1 MTFNGSCYRS
11 TSKLMATTALNRD
24 LERYNS
30 TPRGLSLQV
39 NVSWSER
46 LASIAAGAQ
55 LLSGTF
61 KNITAHPFRNMIL
74 SAAGG
79 YLVYRGVTGNCPLY
93 SYVTRVTS
101 HDRASNINI
110 RSSVY
115 VEKPRLEVYDFWRN
129 LENLPLFM
137 NHLKSVTN
145 LIGNRSSWEAR
156 LPGGVGTV
164 SWEAEIVNEDPGKV
178 IGWKS
183 VAGSDIDNA
192 GKVEFM
198 DSADGKGTV
207 IQAVIS
213 YLPPTGGYIKSKIA
227 GLLSPVFEKLVRSD
241 INNFKQFMENR
252 SEMNRNVWSDSQNF
266 GQTEI

>member
-1 MTFNGSCYRS
+1 M
-11 TSKLMATTALNRD
+11 MTTAINRD

-30 TPRGLSLQV
+30 TSRPLPV
-39 NVSWSER
+39 NVDWPER
-46 LASIAAGAQ
+46 LASIAAGARLFSGSLKH
-55 LLSGTF
+55 LLS
-61 KNITAHPFRNMIL
+61 HPLRNMIL
-74 SAAGG
+74 TAAGG

-93 SYVTRVTS
+93 SYISRITS

-110 RSSVY
+110 KTSVY
-115 VEKPRLEVYDFWRN
+115 VDKPRQEVYDFWRN

-137 NHLKSVTN
+137 THLKSVKTLN
-145 LIGNRSSWEAR
+145 GKRSRWEAK
-156 LPGGVGTV
+156 LPGNVGTV
-164 SWEAEIVNEDPGKV
+164 SWDAEIINEDPGKV

-183 VAGSDIDNA
+183 IQGSDIDNA

-198 DSADGKGTV
+198 DSEDGMGTV

-241 INNFKQFMENR
+241 INNFKHYIENR
-252 SEMNRNVWSDSQNF
+252 SEMNSTMWNESQNF

>member
-1 MTFNGSCYRS
+1 M
-11 TSKLMATTALNRD
+11 TTAINRD

-30 TPRGLSLQV
+30 TAQLSSV
-39 NVSWSER
+39 NVEWPER
-46 LASIAAGAQ
+46 LASIAAGARLFSGGLKN
-55 LLSGTF
+55 LLH
-61 KNITAHPFRNMIL
+61 HPVRNMIL
-74 SAAGG
+74 TAAGG
-79 YLVYRGVTGNCPLY
+79 YLVYRGLTGNCALY
-93 SYVTRVTS
+93 SYINNKTS

-115 VEKPRLEVYDFWRN
+115 VDKPREEVYNFWRN

-137 NHLKSVTN
+137 THLKSVRQ
-145 LIGNRSSWEAR
+145 LDGKRSHWEAK
-156 LPGGVGTV
+156 LPGNVGTV
-164 SWEAEIVNEDPGKV
+164 SWEAEIVNEDHGKV

-183 VAGSDIDNA
+183 IAGSDIDNA

-198 DSADGKGTV
+198 DSDDGKGTV

-213 YLPPTGGYIKSKIA
+213 YLPPTGGYLKSKIA

-252 SEMNRNVWSDSQNF
+252 SEMNSNTWNESQNF
-266 GQTEI
+266 GQAEI